1 MTKWCVKAAMSA
13 LTLLALPA
21 CQTTGNQVGG
31 TSEATPGSDNP
42 QSRMPTLDNKTIEIP
57 GVADRVQLYGGAG
70 EFQIA
75 PGSSKGRV
83 TLVKDSQ
90 RVWRSQKRTD
100 LITVMAIENGGSGTF
115 YYVAVYSLK
124 AGTIELDDSALLGDR
139 IKIMSVG
146 IGELVHDPRA
156 DYRIT
161 IKLKERAEGA
171 PMASEPDLPSTRVF
185 YVTKGKLEAV
195 DPIRDDS

>member
-1 MTKWCVKAAMSA
+1 MSA

-21 CQTTGNQVGG
+21 CQAMGDQVGG
-31 TSEATPGSDNP
+31 ISEATTPGSDNP
-42 QSRMPTLDNKTIEIP
+42 QSRLPMLDNKAIEVP
-57 GVADRVQLYGGAG
+57 GVTDRVQLHGGIG

-90 RVWRSQKRTD
+90 RVWRSKRRTD
-100 LITVMAIENGGSGTF
+100 FITVMAIENGGSGTF
-115 YYVAVYSLK
+115 YYIAVYSLK
-124 AGTIELDDSALLGDR
+124 AGTIELDSSALLGDR
-139 IKIMSVG
+139 IRIMSVG

-156 DYRIT
+156 EYRIT
-161 IKLKERAEGA
+161 IKLQERAEGA
-171 PMASEPDLPSTRVF
+171 PMASEPDILSARVF
-185 YVTKGKLEAV
+185 YVTNGNLEAV